1 MPVLVKPTSDASRVG
16 FLELSAKTGTSDVTK
31 GKKYLSDETL
41 QMAKTLAAEYSNL
54 LKAETGK
61 LAVRSKEVREKNS
74 ALLALETCMRDMWE
88 LTKRRIFRKNEPAEV
103 FTYYQLPLDGTVP
116 KAISEKEIFTLA
128 ERVIAGD
135 KKAVEAGYAA
145 AVCPSADELAELLAA
160 ARKEAD
166 DVAQSDREYDDSHKL
181 IAPVRAQ
188 AVVLIDDVIAELE
201 YNLRKLDPANRRR
214 IMRTYG
220 VTYQYAKGE
229 PEDLPSQIP
238 AASAN

>member
-1 MPVLVKPTSDASRVG
+1 MPLLVKPTNDAGRVG
-16 FLELSAKTGTSDVTK
+16 FLDSSAKTGTSDVSK
-31 GKKYLSDETL
+31 GKQYLSDETL
-41 QMAKTLAAEYSNL
+41 RIAKDLASEYSSL
-54 LKAETGK
+54 LNAEAGK
-61 LAVRSKEVREKNS
+61 LATRSKEVREKN
-74 ALLALETCMRDMWE
+74 AAIVMLETCIRDMWE
-88 LTKRRIFRKNEPAEV
+88 LIKRRVFRKNEPAEV

-116 KAISEKEIFTLA
+116 RAILEKEIFTLA
-128 ERVIAGD
+128 ERIIAGD

-145 AVCPSADELAELLAA
+145 AVCPSTDELAELLAA

-181 IAPVRAQ
+181 IAPVRAK
-188 AVVLIDDVIAELE
+188 ADVLIDDIIAELE

-229 PEDLPSQIP
+229 PEDIP
-238 AASAN
+238 AVATAATAN

>member
-1 MPVLVKPTSDASRVG
+1 MPLLVKPTNDAGRVG
-16 FLELSAKTGTSDVTK
+16 FLDASAKTGTSDVSK

-41 QMAKTLAAEYSNL
+41 QMARDVASEYTNL
-54 LKAETGK
+54 LKAEAGK
-61 LAVRSKEVREKNS
+61 LATRSKEVREKNT
-74 ALLALETCMRDMWE
+74 AIVKLETYMRDMWE
-88 LTKRRIFRKNEPAEV
+88 VIKRRVFRKNEPAEV

-116 KAISEKEIFTLA
+116 KAVLEKEIFILA

-135 KKAVEAGYAA
+135 KKAVEAGYAP
-145 AVCPSADELAELLAA
+145 AVCPSADELNDLLIA
-160 ARKEAD
+160 ARKESD

-181 IAPVRAQ
+181 IAPIRAK
-188 AVVLIDDVIAELE
+188 AEELIDDTIAELD

-229 PEDLPSQIP
+229 PEDIP
-238 AASAN
+238 GETKAATAS